1 MSEAPTIE
9 RLRALSA
16 ELDEQERAEI
26 LRREREVYLLLNALT
41 DMVVVSNDDGIIR
54 FANPATFR
62 VLGYDPGDLLDTN
75 LCAILNCPD
84 LHGKVNTSLST
95 FAKTKSG
102 DLIPIH
108 MYIGSMKESN
118 IQLIISI
125 IRRAPLN
132 DTSSSTQR

>member
-1 MSEAPTIE
+1 MPEAPTIE
-9 RLRALSA
+9 RLKILSR

-41 DMVVVSNDDGIIR
+41 DMVVVSNDAGIIR

-62 VLGYDPGDLLDTN
+62 VLGYDPDDLLDTN
-75 LCAILNCPD
+75 ICDILNCPE
-84 LHGKVNTSLST
+84 LAHKVDTSCVT
-95 FAKTKSG
+95 MAKTKSG

-125 IRRAPLN
+125 IRRAPH
-132 DTSSSTQR
+132 DTSSSTKG